1 MHHPTPAPRRCQVL
15 IVEDTATVAALIQVY
30 LMGWPLEF
38 RVAKNGK
45 EAFDLAMLKR
55 PDLVLSDVQMPILD
69 GFGLCAVMRSTPE
82 LAQVP
87 IVLLTSLTDAAS
99 RHRGMLVGA
108 TAFLTKPVTPDALRT
123 QVAHALNLPAPAAG
137 GGA

>member
-1 MHHPTPAPRRCQVL
+1 MHHPTPAPRKCQVL

-45 EAFDLAMLKR
+45 EALELAMAKK

-69 GFGLCAVMRSTPE
+69 GFGLCAAMRSTPE
-82 LAQVP
+82 LALVP

-99 RHRGMLVGA
+99 RHRGALVGA
-108 TAFLTKPVTPDALRT
+108 TAFLSKPVTPDALRQ
-123 QVAHALNLPAPAAG
+123 QVAHALNLPPLTPG
-137 GGA
+137 GHA